1 MSIIEGTRRVDRSY
15 SKFESIRNYQD
26 RRKMKWN
33 PFATAELAAAHRE
46 YRRTAD
52 LDEPD
57 ALLEPDEISFRLLFS
72 QSSGESIELTIRD
85 GFNQKQVEGY
95 VYSWSEDNQ
104 PIIKTPD
111 EHYQELELDNI
122 LNIIS
127 LNDLEEFD
135 GKEDADYG

>member
-1 MSIIEGTRRVDRSY
+1 MSVIEGTQRVDRSY

-46 YRRTAD
+46 YHRAAD

-72 QSSGESIELTIRD
+72 QSSGETIQLTLRD
-85 GFNQKQVEGY
+85 GVNQKHVEGY
-95 VYSWSEDNQ
+95 VYSWSEDNK

-111 EHYQELELDNI
+111 EHYQELELNNI

-127 LNDLEEFD
+127 LNNFE
-135 GKEDADYG
+135 GKEAVDDG